1 VVVAGSASRL
11 GAYVLLRVLIGA
23 EPIGAQLLAPL
34 LALMAAAT
42 VLYAGLVVLRMN
54 DLRRISAYLSMVPG
68 GVTALGLA
76 ALSPLAIGGSV
87 LSLFSG
93 GLAAALIVGVLA
105 TLAERAQTGSLQ
117 VLKGLAP
124 RMPSL
129 TWITVFAVLGLL
141 GLPLMAS
148 FPAEEMT
155 FFGAVKN
162 QPLAAFAV
170 AAGLAIVAAA
180 LVAILH
186 RVLFGS
192 PNPDAPG
199 VSDASSGEKWFLGI
213 LAGALL
219 WVGLFPGGPKL
230 PGTDA
235 PIFDPGLVNSRAA
248 GITEMAAPY
257 AAK

>member
-1 VVVAGSASRL
+1 
-11 GAYVLLRVLIGA
+11 
-23 EPIGAQLLAPL
+23 
-34 LALMAAAT
+34 MAAAT
-42 VLYAGLVVLRMN
+42 VIYAGVAVLRMT
-54 DLRRISAYLSMVPG
+54 DIRRVAAYLAMVPG
-68 GVTALGLA
+68 GVTVLGLA

-93 GLAAALIVGVLA
+93 GLAAALIVGVCA
-105 TLAERAQTGSLQ
+105 TLAERAQTGNLH
-117 VLKGLAP
+117 VLKGLAS

-148 FPAEEMT
+148 FPAEAMT
-155 FFGAVKN
+155 FFGSVKN

-170 AAGLAIVAAA
+170 AGGLAITAASLA
-180 LVAILH
+180 VIVH
-186 RVLFGS
+186 RMLFGT

-199 VSDASSGEKWFLGI
+199 VSDASSGEKWFLGV

-230 PGTDA
+230 PGTDT
-235 PIFDPGLVNSRAA
+235 PIFDPGLVNAMGA